1 MNILGISRSPRFS
14 PNSVAR
20 DRAIF
25 TSVAGEL
32 RRLGHDVHTVSED
45 DFQST
50 GDADAIYNMG
60 RGTAF
65 LKALSAGLRVPAVNP
80 PGALLRATR
89 TALTQRFAAE
99 GIPIPESLTFR
110 VADTSAEALSPFAGA
125 CPDGLWIKRGDAC
138 AQSAGDVRYLR
149 DGADLDDALRDF
161 ARRDITEAIVCAHL
175 RGDLVKFYGVEG
187 TDFFYLYYPT
197 EGKNF
202 SKFGLEAING
212 APTGFAFRS
221 EELKA
226 CADKA
231 ARLSGF
237 IVYGGDAVVLPDG
250 SFRLIDFNDWPSF
263 SRCCAEA
270 ARAIAARIDHLND
283 MRRRLALQSVSSY
296 L

>member
-25 TSVAGEL
+25 TAVAGEL
-32 RRLGHDVHTVSED
+32 RRLGHDVRTVCED
-45 DFQST
+45 DFRDI
-50 GDADAIYNMG
+50 GRADAVYNMG
-60 RGTAF
+60 RDGAF
-65 LKALSAGLRVPAVNP
+65 LAALAAGLRVPAVNP
-80 PGALLRATR
+80 PVALLRATR
-89 TALTQRFAAE
+89 SALTRCFAEE
-99 GIPIPESLTFR
+99 GIPIPESRAFR
-110 VADTSAEALSPFAGA
+110 VGETSAAALRPFAEA
-125 CPDGLWIKRGDAC
+125 CPDGVWLKRGDAC
-138 AQSAGDVRYLR
+138 AQSAGDVRYLHS
-149 DGADLDDALRDF
+149 GAALDDALRDF
-161 ARRDITEAIVCAHL
+161 ARRGISEAVVCAHL

-202 SKFGLEAING
+202 SKFGLEKING

-221 EELKA
+221 GLLKT
-226 CADKA
+226 CADRA

-237 IVYGGDAVVLPDG
+237 IVYGGDAIVLSDG

-270 ARAIAARIDHLND
+270 ARAIAARVDRLD
-283 MRRRLALQSVSSY
+283 DARRQPALFSVSSY